1 MPGYARVMAG
11 TIRTDKRAIPAAN
24 TDTQAATRIDL
35 PGSPST
41 IELTSSA
48 LEEIA
53 PTMPE
58 REEAAALLG
67 SLISGR
73 YRIHELIGQGGMGAV
88 YRGEQVHLRKRVAIK
103 VLRPNTRK
111 LPALVAR
118 FEREAVAG
126 AHIHHPNVVSAIDFG
141 QLDDGSYFLVLEY
154 VEGTPLKSAMS
165 GGPLA
170 ATRAVAIARQI
181 ASALQAAHDKGILH
195 RDVKPQN
202 ILLDTQGQ
210 VKLIDFGLAKVNVDE
225 LPSESRAKAPP
236 TPALTVAG
244 VIFGTLA
251 YLAPEA
257 VRGMEAVDARG
268 DLYALGI
275 VLYEMIAGRHPL
287 DADDPV
293 ALFKLHRSEDAP
305 PIHTR
310 APEVNVHPQLEQIV
324 MRLIQRD
331 PERRYGSAAEVIAA
345 LDEVLVVLEG
355 AQPAPAAPSRTGQL
369 PALGSPSAAALPSP
383 SATTPLPS
391 PSAPASYEALGALGA
406 PGARSSPGAPRAPA
420 GTRPTVSPTLPAFM
434 PFAAAGVGLAIV
446 ALVAF
451 LLLRHGKNDAAP
463 AAIASATAT
472 ALPVAPPASAPPEID
487 GLDAAGWR
495 AQLGHAVATR
505 KWLTGADAVLA
516 LAKLDPKLLT
526 SRGARED
533 VLSAVAGIA
542 FEKDNEAADQIFE
555 VLTNGLGSDGLDVL
569 FDLVRAR
576 GNTRAGQRAAD
587 IMARPEVMA
596 RASTALKV
604 YADLRKATCAGKREL
619 FGRAAKEGD
628 ERALYELQML
638 HGTRCRSKND
648 PCCFRDDKAIEETID
663 AMKARLRL

>member
-1 MPGYARVMAG
+1 MLAPMAG
-11 TIRTDKRAIPAAN
+11 TIRTDKSAIPAAN
-24 TDTQAATRIDL
+24 TGTKALTRIEP
-35 PGSPST
+35 PGAPST

-48 LEEIA
+48 LEDVA

-73 YRIHELIGQGGMGAV
+73 YRVHELIGQGGMGAV

-111 LPALVAR
+111 LPELVAR

-154 VEGTPLKSAMS
+154 VEGTPLKSAMAR
-165 GGPLA
+165 GPLA
-170 ATRAVAIARQI
+170 PSRAVTIARQI
-181 ASALQAAHDKGILH
+181 AAALQAAHDKGILH

-202 ILLDTQGQ
+202 ILLDMQGQ
-210 VKLIDFGLAKVNVDE
+210 VKLIDFGLAKVDVDE
-225 LPSESRAKAPP
+225 LPSESRANTPKAPP
-236 TPALTVAG
+236 LTVAG
-244 VIFGTLA
+244 EIFGTLA

-257 VRGMEAVDARG
+257 VRGMEAVDERG

-275 VLYEMIAGRHPL
+275 VLYEMIAGRNPI

-305 PIHTR
+305 PIHVR
-310 APEVNVHPQLEQIV
+310 APEVNVNPQLEQIV
-324 MRLIQRD
+324 SRLIQRD
-331 PERRYGSAAEVIAA
+331 PERRYRSAAEVIAA

-355 AQPAPAAPSRTGQL
+355 APLATQSSPEKLPSPGAPPSVVAP
-369 PALGSPSAAALPSP
+369 PALPSP
-383 SATTPLPS
+383 D
-391 PSAPASYEALGALGA
+391 
-406 PGARSSPGAPRAPA
+406 APRAPLPA
-420 GTRPTVSPTLPAFM
+420 GTRPTAAPTLPTFA
-434 PFAAAGVGLAIV
+434 PFAVAGVGLVLV

-451 LLLRHGKNDAAP
+451 LLLRHDKSEAPPAVSAAAP
-463 AAIASATAT
+463 VVTAP
-472 ALPVAPPASAPPEID
+472 PVAPTAIAPTEID

-495 AQLGHAVATR
+495 AQLGRAVATR

-516 LAKLDPKLLT
+516 LAKLDPKLLA
-526 SRGARED
+526 SHGARED

-542 FEKDNEAADQIFE
+542 FEKDSEAADKVFE
-555 VLTNGLGSDGLDVL
+555 VLTDGLGSDGLDIL

-576 GNTRAGQRAAD
+576 GNTRAGQRATE
-587 IMARPEVMA
+587 ILARPEVMT
-596 RASTALKV
+596 RTSPALKV
-604 YADLRKATCAGKREL
+604 YVDLRKATCTGKREL
-619 FGRAAKEGD
+619 FGRAASDGD
-628 ERALYELQML
+628 ERSLYELQML

-648 PCCFRDDKAIEETID
+648 PCCFRDDKAVAETID
-663 AMKARLRL
+663 AMKARLGL